1 MVIDTSHKIK
11 FSYFYVMNLFTKLT
25 QLYPSMTV
33 FVSYDLKR
41 AEAMQFY
48 WNSKIRLF
56 HLIICKSLPLIL
68 AYGGSLDLEMRRAL
82 VSDEYSVYSMK
93 TVQWDF
99 LIFLYSFAVITATQI
114 PNFVSPEFL
123 VFGPKNVFFLFSF

>member
-99 LIFLYSFAVITATQI
+99 LIYLDSFVII
-114 PNFVSPEFL
+114 YY
-123 VFGPKNVFFLFSF
+123 